1 MLTSTRGRLAFLGL
15 LIVIGYAEWWLAPAP
30 LTSKPVRMGAE
41 PWALPEAPKAQSE
54 KAMTILNTTNLWGK
68 LPEAEAAKSPN
79 DPEWRFVGIA
89 TNGLDRFVII
99 KVEGQPEQRL
109 TINDKLPGGSKI
121 LKIESDRI
129 CLLING
135 KTRSLDIYK
144 MDRQVL

>member
-1 MLTSTRGRLAFLGL
+1 MLTSARRRLAFLGL

-30 LTSKPVRMGAE
+30 PAPKPSRRGAE
-41 PWALPEAPKAQSE
+41 SWALPEAPKAQPE
-54 KAMTILNTTNLWGK
+54 KAMAILNKTNLWGK
-68 LPEAEAAKSPN
+68 LPEAEAAKSLN

-89 TNGLDRFVII
+89 TNGPERFVMI
-99 KVEGQPEQRL
+99 KVEGQPEHRL

-135 KTRSLDIYK
+135 KTRSLGIYK
-144 MDRQVL
+144 TGPQVL